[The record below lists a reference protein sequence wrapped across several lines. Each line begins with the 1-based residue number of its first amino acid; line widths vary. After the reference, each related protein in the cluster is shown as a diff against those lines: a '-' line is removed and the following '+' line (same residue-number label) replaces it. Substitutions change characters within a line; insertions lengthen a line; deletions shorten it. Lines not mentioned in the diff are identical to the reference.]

1 MTLGKW
7 KLGFFLHF
15 HLLIISDASRFKT
28 VNSFLHAQTCQ
39 EFGTTKW
46 RLGQHVDET
55 KQALF
60 FGPTYVT
67 QYPLM
72 IFPQLIISYERLR
85 VPAVTYEVLEKATW
99 STTRTP
105 SLWNRPL
112 GSQHDSMVLHRDPE
126 DPEDPEGMGGT
137 THGTFET
144 SHGASGASESHRC
157 GQIALPLSPRSSA
170 RQLGAISQ
178 HRAEKNQSLLRRNM
192 GLRERIMCWCRL
204 ASGRWI
210 LCRRTEWE
218 RHVGC
223 LESRHV
229 YTVST
234 LCLDIF

>member
-1 MTLGKW
+1 M
-7 KLGFFLHF
+7 HF

-28 VNSFLHAQTCQ
+28 VNSFLHAQNCQ

-85 VPAVTYEVLEKATW
+85 VPAATYEVLEKATW

-112 GSQHDSMVLHRDPE
+112 GSQHDSMVLNRDPE
-126 DPEDPEGMGGT
+126 DPEGTGGT

-144 SHGASGASESHRC
+144 THGASEHRSR
-157 GQIALPLSPRSSA
+157 IAAVRLPC
-170 RQLGAISQ
+170 
-178 HRAEKNQSLLRRNM
+178 HF
-192 GLRERIMCWCRL
+192 LREAVLGSWGRFHNTQSREKPKFVEKKHGAGIERANNVLVPACFRQVDLMQEDGMGNACRL
-204 ASGRWI
+204 
-210 LCRRTEWE
+210 
-218 RHVGC
+218 
-223 LESRHV
+223 SRV
-229 YTVST
+229 
-234 LCLDIF
+234 